1 MDFKDS
7 WGAERECEGV
17 LLLANEIPP
26 NVQKQQIPPGCGG
39 GREKRDVEVKRARTD
54 LEGVYERG
62 SSP

>member
-7 WGAERECEGV
+7 CGAERECEGV

-26 NVQKQQIPPGCGG
+26 NVQKQQTPPGG
-39 GREKRDVEVKRARTD
+39 GRGKKREVKRARTD

-62 SSP
+62 RSP